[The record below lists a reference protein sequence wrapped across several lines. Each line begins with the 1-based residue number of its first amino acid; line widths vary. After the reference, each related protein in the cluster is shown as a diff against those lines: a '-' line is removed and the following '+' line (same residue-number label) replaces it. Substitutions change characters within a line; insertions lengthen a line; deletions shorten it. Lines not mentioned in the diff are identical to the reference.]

1 MKGKEGLKTALC
13 MLLGSLL
20 MAMSTKCVFDRAG
33 MVTGGISGIAI
44 ILKHL
49 TETFAGRALPLW
61 LTTLVLNLPLFVI
74 GGKVLGFRFIRK
86 TMITTILMT
95 LWLYILPEDLF
106 QLQDYVLISIFGA
119 LLSGLSV
126 GLVFMVGAST
136 GGTDTLAAVIQHY
149 RREIS
154 AVRLLQIVDGVI
166 VLGAGFL
173 FGLEKTLY
181 ALIAIYI
188 AAKVSELLLLGSHF
202 AKQVYIISEQI
213 GAISDRILKELDRG
227 LTLISSRGAYTGNEK
242 QMGFCIVSRRQIV
255 PLKNIVSE
263 TDPEAFLVV
272 GDAREVLGEGW
283 SS

>member
-1 MKGKEGLKTALC
+1 MKGKEVLKTAFC

-74 GGKVLGFRFIRK
+74 GGKVLGFRFIRQ

-106 QLQDYVLISIFGA
+106 RLQDYVLISIFGA

-255 PLKNIVSE
+255 ALKNIVSE